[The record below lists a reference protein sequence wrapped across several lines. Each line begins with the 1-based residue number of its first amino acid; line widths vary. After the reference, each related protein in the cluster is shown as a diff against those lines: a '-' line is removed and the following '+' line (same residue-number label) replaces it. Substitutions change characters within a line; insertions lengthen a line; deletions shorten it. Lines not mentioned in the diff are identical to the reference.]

1 MAIKL
6 YGHPASLCTRRVLLV
21 LAEKGIDY
29 EFINV
34 NFIAGEQKVLL
45 FFYSFLDLKIV
56 VRNLLMRKRCCLA
69 KFLLSK
75 MVHSVYMV
83 CTYWLEH
90 DYAATLL

>member
-34 NFIAGEQKVLL
+34 NFIAGKPKVLL

-56 VRNLLMRKRCCLA
+56 VRNLHMRK
-69 KFLLSK
+69 
-75 MVHSVYMV
+75 
-83 CTYWLEH
+83 
-90 DYAATLL
+90 

>member
-1 MAIKL
+1 MAKKL

-29 EFINV
+29 EFTNV

-56 VRNLLMRKRCCLA
+56 VRSLLMRK
-69 KFLLSK
+69 
-75 MVHSVYMV
+75 
-83 CTYWLEH
+83 
-90 DYAATLL
+90 